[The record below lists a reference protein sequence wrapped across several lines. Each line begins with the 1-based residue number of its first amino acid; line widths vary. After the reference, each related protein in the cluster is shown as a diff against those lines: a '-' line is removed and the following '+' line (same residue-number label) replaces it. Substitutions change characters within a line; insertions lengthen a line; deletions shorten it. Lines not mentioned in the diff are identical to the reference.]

1 MNNLKDILLEKLK
14 ISKDHK
20 IDYSTIDYDD
30 IDKLK
35 PGSKEK
41 AEAILDVLQERYK
54 DILDIDNIRILRTN
68 NIDMGTFIE
77 SLTNKRYSDD
87 KFVLYINKP
96 EYLIRKT
103 AKTFGSYSNSVP
115 GKFVHSFETLQETLN
130 KFDEKLRK
138 HGYIN

>member
-14 ISKDHK
+14 ISKTHK
-20 IDYSTIDYDD
+20 IDYSTIDYTD
-30 IDKLK
+30 IDNLK
-35 PGSKEK
+35 PGSQKK
-41 AEAILDVLQERYK
+41 AEAIFDVLKERYEG
-54 DILDIDNIRILRTN
+54 ILDIDNMRILRTN

-87 KFVLYINKP
+87 KFVLYLNNL

-103 AKTFGSYSNSVP
+103 AKSFGSYSNSVP
-115 GKFVHSFETLQETLN
+115 GKFVQGFETLQETLN

-138 HGYIN
+138 HGYM

>member
-1 MNNLKDILLEKLK
+1 MKSFKDILLEKLK
-14 ISKDHK
+14 VTKDHK
-20 IDYSTIDYDD
+20 IDYSTIDYSD

-35 PGSKEK
+35 PSSREK
-41 AEAILDVLQERYK
+41 AEAILDVLKERYI
-54 DILDIDNIRILRTN
+54 DILDIDNMRILRTN

-87 KFVLYINKP
+87 KFVLYINNP

-103 AKTFGSYSNSVP
+103 GKTFGSYSNSVP
-115 GKFVHSFETLQETLN
+115 GKFVQGFETLRETLN

-138 HGYIN
+138 QGYME

>member
-14 ISKDHK
+14 VTKDHK
-20 IDYSTIDYDD
+20 MDYSTLDYDD
-30 IDKLK
+30 IDNLK
-35 PGSKEK
+35 PGSREK
-41 AEAILDVLQERYK
+41 AEAILDVLKERYNG
-54 DILDIDNIRILRTN
+54 ILDINNIRILRTN

-96 EYLIRKT
+96 EYIIRKT
-103 AKTFGSYSNSVP
+103 AKSFGRYSNSVP
-115 GKFVHSFETLQETLN
+115 GKFVQGFETLQETLN

-138 HGYIN
+138 QGYM

>member
-1 MNNLKDILLEKLK
+1 MKSFKDILLEKLK
-14 ISKDHK
+14 VTKNHN
-20 IDYSTIDYDD
+20 IDYSTIEYDD

-41 AEAILDVLQERYK
+41 AEAIFDVLKERYA
-54 DILDIDNIRILRTN
+54 DILDIDKMRILKTN

-87 KFVLYINKP
+87 KFVLYINNP
-96 EYLIRKT
+96 DYLIRKT
-103 AKTFGSYSNSVP
+103 AKVFGSYSNGTP
-115 GKFVHSFETLQETLN
+115 GQFVKGFETLHQTLN

-138 HGYIN
+138 NGYM

>member
-1 MNNLKDILLEKLK
+1 MKTFKELLFEKLK
-14 ISKDHK
+14 VTKDHK
-20 IDYSTIDYDD
+20 IDYSTIDYSD
-30 IDKLK
+30 IDKLN
-35 PGSKEK
+35 PGSREK
-41 AEAILDVLQERYK
+41 AEAIFDVLKERYEG
-54 DILDIDNIRILRTN
+54 ILDINNMRILRTN

-87 KFVLYINKP
+87 KFVLYINNP

-115 GKFVHSFETLQETLN
+115 GKFVQGFETLQKTLN

-138 HGYIN
+138 QGYM

>member
-1 MNNLKDILLEKLK
+1 MKAFKELLLEKLK
-14 ISKDHK
+14 VTKDHK
-20 IDYSTIDYDD
+20 IDYSTIDYSD
-30 IDKLK
+30 IDKLN
-35 PGSKEK
+35 PGSREK
-41 AEAILDVLQERYK
+41 AEAILDVLKERYI

-87 KFVLYINKP
+87 KFVLYINNP

-103 AKTFGSYSNSVP
+103 AKSFGSYSNSVP
-115 GKFVHSFETLQETLN
+115 GKFVQGFETLQETLN

-138 HGYIN
+138 HGYM

>member
-14 ISKDHK
+14 ISKTHK
-20 IDYSTIDYDD
+20 IDYSTIDYTD
-30 IDKLK
+30 IDNLK
-35 PGSKEK
+35 PGSQKR
-41 AEAILDVLQERYK
+41 AEAIFDVLKERYEG
-54 DILDIDNIRILRTN
+54 ILDIDNMRILRTN

-87 KFVLYINKP
+87 KFVLYLNNL

-103 AKTFGSYSNSVP
+103 AKSFGSYSNSVP
-115 GKFVHSFETLQETLN
+115 GKFVQGFETLQETLN

-138 HGYIN
+138 HGYM